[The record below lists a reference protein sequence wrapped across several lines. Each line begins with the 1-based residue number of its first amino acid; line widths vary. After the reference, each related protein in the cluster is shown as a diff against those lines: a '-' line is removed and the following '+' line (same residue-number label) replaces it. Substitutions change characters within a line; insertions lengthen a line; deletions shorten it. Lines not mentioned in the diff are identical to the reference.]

1 MDDGSLTELQTV
13 VTLPDG
19 YCGTSHTA
27 DMHISPNGQFLYC
40 SNRGHDSITIFHI
53 DKQNGYLNKI
63 GHVFTKGKTPRNI
76 GIEPSGR
83 LMYAENQDSNTVVT
97 FGIDNASGLLTA
109 TGDFINLPMPVCV
122 KFMT

>member
-1 MDDGSLTELQTV
+1 MQKRLSLLLWLGEF
-13 VTLPDG
+13 
-19 YCGTSHTA
+19 
-27 DMHISPNGQFLYC
+27 QFLYC

-83 LMYAENQDSNTVVT
+83 FMYAENQDSNTVVT